1 MGQPNILMVS
11 EIIDGSKQ
19 VARRLPD
26 GRYVPARPLPFYGMR
41 SYLRALWLVATGK
54 GDVVLWEGQ

>member
-11 EIIDGSKQ
+11 EIIDGACVS
-19 VARRLPD
+19 ARLPD

>member
-1 MGQPNILMVS
+1 MRQPNILTAA
-11 EIIDGSKQ
+11 EIIYGFQ
-19 VARRLPD
+19 RTATRLPN
-26 GRYVPARPLPFYGMR
+26 GRYVPVRPLPFYGLR